1 LLQADGGDSRAISRG
16 FRIIDHGNGMYSI
29 LGGKLTTYR
38 LMAEKMVDAIMREF
52 GLDTPCQTAEKPLD
66 GQDELS
72 GYPLSKRLKDISGII
87 CECELVSRDEVERVV
102 NRIGTKYIG
111 DIQHRTRLGMGPCQG
126 GFCTYRALGIMH
138 DMGRVTSEE
147 SMRVLREFL
156 QRRFRGIRPAL
167 WGDQLREEQLVESIY
182 LGILS
187 MGNEA

>member
-1 LLQADGGDSRAISRG
+1 
-16 FRIIDHGNGMYSI
+16 
-29 LGGKLTTYR
+29 
-38 LMAEKMVDAIMREF
+38 
-52 GLDTPCQTAEKPLD
+52 
-66 GQDELS
+66 
-72 GYPLSKRLKDISGII
+72 
-87 CECELVSRDEVERVV
+87 
-102 NRIGTKYIG
+102 
-111 DIQHRTRLGMGPCQG
+111 
-126 GFCTYRALGIMH
+126 MH